1 MTKTLR
7 ENTADIKNFM
17 GKENNFITTLI
28 ILSLCISIYGNIHT
42 SIKLKQIKSEVNQ
55 VNENVESVK
64 KKVDHRYFNTTTSL
78 EQIHHVKIDTYNGKL
93 K

>member
-1 MTKTLR
+1 MTKTIR

-17 GKENNFITTLI
+17 RKENNFITILVVLTL
-28 ILSLCISIYGNIHT
+28 SVSIYSHVDTNK
-42 SIKLKQIKSEVNQ
+42 KLKQIKSEFNQ
-55 VNENVESVK
+55 VNENFVLLK

-93 K
+93 Q